1 MPLVS
6 EIKEKVETRL
16 SCQRRRLFTPWRTLK
31 LFLHQ
36 SLSSDGSCRETLKQ
50 EKLTRDIEMSENNAA
65 YCNARKRLPEQALKT
80 LMKEAGQTVNDQLE
94 ASQKFYGYQIK
105 LIDGSTF
112 SMADS
117 AANQQ
122 AYPQPGSQAKGAG
135 FPMARVVAVIGLATG
150 ALLDLAIGKYSG
162 KQTGEHAL
170 FRQLIHHFGPGD
182 LAMGD
187 RYYPSYWLLHQIM
200 AQGAQGVFEQHAARK
215 SDFRRGK
222 HLGKGD
228 HIVTWDKPEKPNWMN
243 QQEYEKIPDKLT
255 IREIKS
261 GDKILV
267 TTLLDA
273 KKIPAKAIKKLYYSR
288 WHVEVD
294 LRAIKTTMQMEQ
306 LRCKSP
312 EMVRKELWVGL
323 LAYNIIRSVMLE
335 AANRSQREPRTISF
349 KGCLQTLNAITQKI
363 GHLAND
369 LYEKI
374 ILSVAS
380 SLVGNRPNRKEPRA
394 IKKRPKAYPRL
405 QKPRR
410 EYA

>member
-1 MPLVS
+1 MS
-6 EIKEKVETRL
+6 EIKEKVEARI
-16 SCQRRRLFTPWRTLK
+16 SCQRHRLFTPWRTVK

-50 EKLTRDIEMSENNAA
+50 EKLTHDIEMSENNAA
-65 YCNARKRLPEQALKT
+65 YCNARKRLPEEELKT
-80 LMKEAGQTVNDQLE
+80 LMKEAGQAVHEQLN

-105 LIDGSTF
+105 LIDGSTL

-117 AANQQ
+117 AINQQ
-122 AYPQPGSQAKGAG
+122 AYPQPSSQAKGVG
-135 FPMARVVAVIGLATG
+135 FPLARVVAVICLATG
-150 ALLDLAIGKYSG
+150 ALLDLAIGKYCG

-170 FRQLIHHFGPGD
+170 FRQLIHHVGPGD
-182 LAMGD
+182 IALGD
-187 RYYPSYWLLHQIM
+187 RLM
-200 AQGAQGVFEQHAARK
+200 AQGAHGLFEQHAARK

-222 HLGKGD
+222 RLGKGD
-228 HIVTWDKPEKPNWMN
+228 HIVTWDKPEKPSWMS
-243 QQEYEKIPDKLT
+243 QQAYNVIPDTLT

-267 TTLLDA
+267 TTLVDA
-273 KKIPAKAIKKLYYSR
+273 KEIPAKAIKKLYYSR

-294 LRAIKTTMQMEQ
+294 FRAIKTTMQMEQ
-306 LRCKSP
+306 LRCKSS

-323 LAYNIIRSVMLE
+323 LAYNIIRRVMLE

-349 KGCLQTLNAITQKI
+349 KGCLQTLNAIIQKT

-374 ILSVAS
+374 MLSVAS
-380 SLVGNRPNRKEPRA
+380 SRVGNRPNRKEPRA

-405 QKPRR
+405 NKPRR
-410 EYA
+410 EYAS